1 MKGKAMR
8 LIDLNADVGES
19 FGNWRMGNDEGV
31 LGIVSSANVA
41 CGFHAGDP
49 VVMAKTCEIA
59 KRNGVSV
66 GAHPGFADL
75 QGFGRRPM
83 PMSALE
89 LETMVAYQIG
99 AFMGIA
105 ARAGMAVA
113 HVKAHGALYNL
124 AEADAEVAGAIAR
137 AVKAVDGSLIM
148 VGGTG
153 SPMVGA
159 AEVAGVRFAAEGFP
173 DRAYA
178 DDGKLLSRK
187 LPGAVLHD
195 PAEAAAQAVRMAIDG
210 RILTVGGKLLPC
222 RVETLCIHGD
232 EPTAVAV
239 AGAIKAAL
247 AAAGA
252 TIATLPEVMR
262 G

>member
-1 MKGKAMR
+1 MR

-19 FGNWRMGNDEGV
+19 FGNWRMGNDEVV

-49 VVMAKTCEIA
+49 QVMAKTCEIA

-75 QGFGRRPM
+75 QGFGRRPIA
-83 PMSALE
+83 MSAFE

-99 AFMGIA
+99 AFIGIA
-105 ARAGMAVA
+105 VRAGLAVA

-124 AEADAEVAGAIAR
+124 AEADGEVAGAIAR
-137 AVKAVDGSLIM
+137 AVKAVDPRLIM
-148 VGGTG
+148 IGGTG
-153 SPMVGA
+153 SPMEGA
-159 AEVAGVRFAAEGFP
+159 AEAAGVRFAAEGFP

-195 PAEAAAQAVRMAIDG
+195 PAEAAAQAVRMAIEG
-210 RILTVGGKLLPC
+210 KILTVGGKLLPAQ
-222 RVETLCIHGD
+222 VETLCIHGD
-232 EPTAVAV
+232 EPTAAAV
-239 AGAIKAAL
+239 AGAIKVAL

-252 TIATLPEVMR
+252 EVAILPKVL